1 MIIIWGTIYTS
12 PQKFEN
18 DYRCLIVSEN
28 LLFQNVFRL
37 RLNAKP
43 AFLNSSGLTEE
54 RIWKASFSRQISVDG
69 RPNR

>member
-18 DYRCLIVSEN
+18 DYRFLIVSEN
-28 LLFQNVFRL
+28 LLFQTVFRL
-37 RLNAKP
+37 HLNAKP
-43 AFLNSSGLTEE
+43 AFSNSSGLTEE
-54 RIWKASFSRQISVDG
+54 RIWQVPFSRRIRVDG